1 MFNLGTALQ
10 APVSFLTIA
19 ENQRVRHP
27 DPIGIRFDSGGWIL
41 RVVMEVGPH
50 LDLVTFSPSYGFL

>member
-27 DPIGIRFDSGGWIL
+27 DPIGIRFDSSGKISQ
-41 RVVMEVGPH
+41 VITEVGSHEDWLLSQPV
-50 LDLVTFSPSYGFL
+50 LGLL